1 MVRASRVGPRNNGEG
16 QQGGT
21 SEQWRGPGHAP
32 GWDLGTMVR
41 ASRVGPRNNGE
52 GQQGGTSEQW

>member
-1 MVRASRVGPRNNGEG
+1 MARARPCARVGPRNNGEG

-21 SEQWRGPGHAP
+21 SEQWRGPA
-32 GWDLGTMVR
+32 GWDLRTMVR

-52 GQQGGTSEQW
+52 GQARVEQW